1 MWLVT
6 NVVCGLKE
14 VKIHK
19 TFGSNTGI
27 CSAATTFI
35 SYAGCGIDM
44 YAYTISWNSWL

>member
-1 MWLVT
+1 MRLVT
-6 NVVCGLKE
+6 NVVSGLKE
-14 VKIHK
+14 VKIH

-44 YAYTISWNSWL
+44 YAYNFHVS